1 VYSGYVLVTPV
12 RVVAP
17 AVVHFMHRRV
27 ETGFGSMLLNTI
39 MFFPALLLTEGSCE
53 GVLSHG
59 GTQPD
64 YLLVNRARPEP
75 RPCGWRQVGVHAAFQ
90 APVAALDIFLLARR
104 EVPAQQGRKVR
115 TVAPVVAP
123 VTNGVLLGA
132 SGSF

>member
-1 VYSGYVLVTPV
+1 
-12 RVVAP
+12 
-17 AVVHFMHRRV
+17 
-27 ETGFGSMLLNTI
+27 
-39 MFFPALLLTEGSCE
+39 
-53 GVLSHG
+53 
-59 GTQPD
+59 
-64 YLLVNRARPEP
+64 
-75 RPCGWRQVGVHAAFQ
+75 VHAAFQ